1 MQNRRQFL
9 RVAAGAASS
18 FIGAATLGAAP
29 SKKPN
34 FLLILADDMGYSDAH
49 CYGGD
54 IDTPNL
60 DRMAANGLRFTQA
73 YNTARCGPSRDCLL
87 TGQYAQQTAADVMTP
102 GKIPDYVSFIPDHLK
117 PLGYR
122 SYHTGK
128 WHMRHV
134 TGEGGAGFDHSY
146 TMMDELRFFTQT
158 NHLLD
163 GAPLPTP
170 EPGYYSTTAIAD
182 YGVRFLKEHAKEHA
196 GEPFFLYTAFHS
208 PHFPLQ
214 APQEDIDKYKDRFSE
229 GWDTARERKWQRMTR
244 MGLINC
250 ALAPLE
256 PNMWTNWNTPDAELI
271 AKIGPGE
278 VTRAVPWST
287 LTPEQKKL
295 QRAKMAIHAA
305 MITRMDLEIGKLLK
319 QVEAMGALNDTVVLF
334 LSDNGAS
341 SEQLIRGDGH
351 DSSAPLGSART
362 HLGLGPGWASNSN
375 APFRL
380 HKSWVNEGGISTPLI
395 VQWPKGIKDRN
406 QLRHDQMHFIDVL
419 PTLVDLAGGK
429 PEAPSGPGLAGRSI
443 APAFAKDGTVK
454 RDFLYFNHNHNRA
467 LRVGD
472 EKLIATGDDGSWEL
486 YDLGNDR
493 CEQKNLAAARPD
505 RAREFAAQWKKLDDD
520 FTRVRESAPAST
532 RKLMQTGRRKA
543 N

>member
-1 MQNRRQFL
+1 MMLNRREF
-9 RVAAGAASS
+9 
-18 FIGAATLGAAP
+18 LGAAAAAATAP
-29 SKKPN
+29 IAHAAAKKPN
-34 FLLILADDMGYSDAH
+34 FLVILADDMGFSDPH

-60 DRMAANGLRFTQA
+60 DRLAANGLRFTQA
-73 YNTARCGPSRDCLL
+73 HSTARCGPSRACLL
-87 TGQYAQQTAADVMTP
+87 TGQYAQQTACDIMTP
-102 GKIPDYVSFIPDHLK
+102 GRIADYTRYLPEYLK

-128 WHMRHV
+128 WHIRHV
-134 TGEGGAGFDHSY
+134 TGENGAGFDHSY
-146 TMMDELRFFTQT
+146 TMMDELRFFTQN

-163 GAPLPTP
+163 GERLPKP

-182 YGVRFLKEHAKEHA
+182 YGLRFLKEHAKDHSA
-196 GEPFFLYTAFHS
+196 DPFFLYAAFHA

-214 APQEDIDKYKDRFSE
+214 APQENIDKYSERFAE
-229 GWDTARERKWQRMTR
+229 GWDTARERKWQRMVQ

-250 ALAPLE
+250 PLAPLE

-278 VTRAVPWST
+278 ISRAVPWST

-295 QRAKMAIHAA
+295 QRTKMAIHAA
-305 MITRMDLEIGKLLK
+305 MCSRMDIEIGKLLK
-319 QVEAMGALNDTVVLF
+319 HVEAMGELDNTVVIF

-362 HLGLGPGWASNSN
+362 HLGLGPGWASCSN

-380 HKSWVNEGGISTPLI
+380 HKSWVNEGGIASPLI
-395 VQWPKGIKDRN
+395 VHWPKGIAARN
-406 QLRHDQMHFIDVL
+406 QLRHDPCHFIDFL
-419 PTLVDLAGGK
+419 PTMVDLAGGK
-429 PEAPSGPGLAGRSI
+429 PVAPSGPGLAGRSI
-443 APAFAKDGTVK
+443 APAFAKDGTLT

-472 EKLIATGDDGSWEL
+472 TKLIATGDDGPWEL
-486 YDLGNDR
+486 YDLKKDR
-493 CEQKNLAAARPD
+493 SEQKNLAAAQTA
-505 RAREFAAQWKKLDDD
+505 RAAQLAAQWKSIDSG
-520 FTRVRESAPAST
+520 FTTVRNATPAST
-532 RKLMQTGRRKA
+532 KKLMAPEGAGKKA
-543 N
+543 